1 VTSEL
6 ASPGGLPCSILFID
20 ASAMTARFSQTVSAD
35 TFGRTCELIRGG
47 LRGADLLFT
56 YDEGRFVALLI
67 QTDASTAD
75 AVMRRVASEM
85 VRVNLIEDN
94 KIGSAALRIGRS
106 SAPEDGASLAQLIKI
121 AETRSQSPSHL
132 TRPSVH

>member
-1 VTSEL
+1 
-6 ASPGGLPCSILFID
+6 
-20 ASAMTARFSQTVSAD
+20 MTARFGHTISAD
-35 TFGRTCELIRGG
+35 TFGRTCELILGG

-75 AVMRRVASEM
+75 AVMRRVANEM

-94 KIGSAALRIGRS
+94 KSGSTALRIGRS

-121 AETRSQSPSHL
+121 AENRSQSPSSL